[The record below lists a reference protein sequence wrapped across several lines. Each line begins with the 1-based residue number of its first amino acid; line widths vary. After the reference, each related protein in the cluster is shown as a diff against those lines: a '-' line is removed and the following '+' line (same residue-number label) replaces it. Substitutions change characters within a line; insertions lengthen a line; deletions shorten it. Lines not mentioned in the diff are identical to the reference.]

1 MNMRPIL
8 SIAIMNKIAIV
19 YLIIF
24 FFFISLCF
32 GQNQSVAILRG
43 VILNSSTGEAV
54 SYATISLPANGI
66 NTMSNEEGHFIFKIP
81 TDIKEDSFYVSHVGY
96 KPVGINIRQSD
107 TGFMTIKLQ
116 ESFYQLPDVVVNPI
130 NALDLVKK
138 AIAKIPDNY
147 PTTPFIM
154 NGFYRMTGMNEKKII
169 DISEAV
175 FEVYSE
181 DFERKNKQFKLIKS
195 RIDRDESAT
204 AFNGNYLILGENP
217 NTILHEDIV
226 SEVNEHNLLNE
237 ERLKLYDFTFNGIA
251 DYNGREAYDIGFD
264 QKDGVEESN
273 RKGKLFL
280 DVNSLAF
287 LEFDY
292 GLSPKGMKYW
302 KPRSLLGVKVKIMGN
317 KVTVTYKKYGNK
329 YYINHVQ
336 RTTQWHITGGKNLI
350 NFDPL
355 IVKVDYLFTKID
367 TVDVKAFRKSEV
379 LSNTES
385 IENQAKNKVD
395 DNFWESYNLI
405 QADFNVDSVV
415 AIMRDKN
422 RTNKK

>member
-1 MNMRPIL
+1 M
-8 SIAIMNKIAIV
+8 KKVAIV
-19 YLIIF
+19 YLVIF

-32 GQNQSVAILRG
+32 GQSQSVAILRG

-54 SYATISLPANGI
+54 SYATISLPVNGI
-66 NTMSNEEGHFIFKIP
+66 NTMSNDEGRFILKIP
-81 TDIKEDSFYVSHVGY
+81 TDIKEDSFYVSHIGY
-96 KPVGINIRQSD
+96 TPAGMAIRQSD
-107 TGFMTIKLQ
+107 TGFRTIRLQ
-116 ESFYQLPDVVVNPI
+116 KSFYQLPDVVVNPI
-130 NALDLVKK
+130 NALDLIKK

-181 DFERKNKQFKLIKS
+181 DFERKNKQFKLKKS
-195 RIDRDESAT
+195 RIDKDDSAT
-204 AFNGNYLILGENP
+204 AFSENNYLFLGENP
-217 NTILHEDIV
+217 NTVLHEDIV
-226 SEVNEHNLLNE
+226 SEVYERNLLNE
-237 ERLKLYDFTFNGIA
+237 KRLELYDFTFNGIV

-273 RKGKLFL
+273 RKGKLYL
-280 DVNSLAF
+280 EVNSLAF

-292 GLSPKGMKYW
+292 GLSPKGLKYW
-302 KPRSLLGVKVKIMGN
+302 KLASEQRKAFDLMGVNANVLGN
-317 KVTVTYKKYGNK
+317 KVTVTYIKYGNK

-336 RTTQWHITGGKNLI
+336 RTTQWHITGGKNFL
-350 NFDPL
+350 NYKPL

-367 TVDVKAFRKSEV
+367 TIGIKAFRKSEV

-385 IENQAKNKVD
+385 IEYRVKNKVD

-405 QADFNVDSVV
+405 QADFNVDSVA
-415 AIMRDKN
+415 AIIRNKN
-422 RTNKK
+422 KVLKN